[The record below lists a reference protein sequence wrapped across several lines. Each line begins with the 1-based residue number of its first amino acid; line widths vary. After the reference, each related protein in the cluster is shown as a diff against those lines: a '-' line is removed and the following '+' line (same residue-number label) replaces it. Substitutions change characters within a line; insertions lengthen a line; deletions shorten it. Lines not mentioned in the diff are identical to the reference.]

1 MDKIHLNMD
10 ANQRVDIISPQLSAA
25 YRQHVDIKSFLLPE
39 RTQCRISVTS
49 KKRAIEEASRRI
61 AATNRLLDADEIY
74 SHLIAREKLGSTALG
89 HGIAIPH
96 CRLDS
101 CDEIIGAMFSLE
113 EGVDFEAF
121 DHEPVKVLFVLLVPT
136 QEVDEHLQVLA
147 TLASRFDQEEYRH
160 GLFKAKTD
168 AALFDAATREMS

>member
-1 MDKIHLNMD
+1 M
-10 ANQRVDIISPQLSAA
+10 
-25 YRQHVDIKSFLLPE
+25 DIKTFLHPE

-61 AATNRLLDADEIY
+61 AATNRLLDADEVY
-74 SHLIAREKLGSTALG
+74 SQLIAREKLGTTALG

-101 CDEIIGAMFSLE
+101 CDEIIGAMFTLE
-113 EGVDFEAF
+113 EGVDFEAY
-121 DHEPVKVLFVLLVPT
+121 DQVPVKVLFVLLVPT

-147 TLASRFDQEEYRH
+147 TLASRFDQEDYRSS
-160 GLFKAKTD
+160 LFNAVTD
-168 AALFDAATREMS
+168 AALFDAAIRDVS